1 MNKKSAVF
9 ILLFLF
15 LCLFVNETFGQLDV
29 RYEPT
34 SYEIVDQMLEL
45 ANVSGDDILY
55 DLGCGDGRIV
65 ITAAKRFGI
74 RGIGIDM
81 DPVRIKESR
90 ENAVK
95 AEVTG
100 TVQFIEQNLFEAE
113 ISEATVVTLYLLP
126 WVNLKLRPK
135 LFHDLKAGTR
145 IVSHEHY
152 MGEWLPDRK
161 LELKSG
167 GRIHDVYFWI
177 LPANVSGMWEWTM
190 SESNEEQQYKLNL
203 SQNFQYVSGNITT
216 GETPVQITD
225 ISLEGNKI
233 QFTYEANIGGQS
245 VNHKFDGLVNG
256 NSINGTIQIN
266 SGANSRESKWSAKR
280 DPSTI
285 IPIDDRPSP

>member
-9 ILLFLF
+9 ILFFVF

-45 ANVSGDDILY
+45 ANVTGDDILY

-65 ITAAKRFGI
+65 ITAAKRFGT

-95 AEVTG
+95 AEMTG
-100 TVQFIEQNLFEAE
+100 RVRFIEQNLFESN

-135 LFHDLKAGTR
+135 LFNDLKPGTR

-190 SESNEEQQYKLNL
+190 TRSNEKLSYKLNL
-203 SQNFQYVSGNITT
+203 SQNFQNVSGDITI
-216 GETPVQITD
+216 GGTPVQITD
-225 ISLEGNKI
+225 ITLVGNRI
-233 QFTYEANIGGQS
+233 QFTYEDNIGGQS
-245 VNHKFDGLVNG
+245 ENYKFDGLVNN
-256 NSINGTIQIN
+256 NSIEGKIQLI
-266 SGANSRESKWSAKR
+266 SGSSSRENKWSAR
-280 DPSTI
+280 RNPSTI
-285 IPIDDRPSP
+285 NSIDDRSSQ